1 MAEETLP
8 AAMIWTRLI
17 QIVIYK
23 LSLPKGRLEQRSL
36 FIYENASMALF
47 GYERQT
53 EDGLEG
59 RWVVCF
65 VK

>member
-36 FIYENASMALF
+36 FIYENAFMALF
-47 GYERQT
+47 GMKGKLRM
-53 EDGLEG
+53 
-59 RWVVCF
+59 V
-65 VK
+65 